1 MINQHSE
8 DCICGTVVHGN
19 HLGRTLGFPTANVL
33 PHSDQ
38 PALVPNGVY
47 LVSLFLQEKKFF
59 GLCNIGLRPTIGGTH
74 LVIEV
79 NILDFSADIYGMEL
93 SVTIIRQIRKEKKFK
108 NLEALVSQI
117 RHDKEKAMKMISAL
131 DKDKTG

>member
-8 DCICGTVVHGN
+8 DCIRGTVVHGN
-19 HLGRTLGFPTANVL
+19 HLGRTLGFPTANVH

-79 NILDFSADIYGMEL
+79 NIDFSADIYGMEI